1 MYYLNVLLKLMYY
14 TRYREGI
21 TGRIH
26 FLQLSL
32 VVPRQMCLRWCA
44 TKWRAMQ
51 ARCRTRGW
59 LSRLRKVAELKSWV
73 AQLKTHEISSVS
85 AKFGRTGVTATG
97 YWATTPLGSKLDT
110 HPCCIVL
117 VC

>member
-1 MYYLNVLLKLMYY
+1 MYY

-51 ARCRTRGW
+51 ARCRTRGR

-73 AQLKTHEISSVS
+73 AQLKTHEISSVC
-85 AKFGRTGVTATG
+85 KIWQDWCHGN